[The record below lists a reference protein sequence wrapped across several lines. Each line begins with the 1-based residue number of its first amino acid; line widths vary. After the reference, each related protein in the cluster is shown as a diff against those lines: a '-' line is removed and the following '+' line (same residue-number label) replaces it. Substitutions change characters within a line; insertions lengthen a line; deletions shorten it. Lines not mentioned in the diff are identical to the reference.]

1 LALSG
6 STLSDEFQR
15 LSDWHGRRSQ
25 PRRELEDDDALLHLV
40 EAVAQTPRARNASNR
55 DAF

>member
-25 PRRELEDDDALLHLV
+25 PRRELEDDDALLHI
-40 EAVAQTPRARNASNR
+40 AQGGSAAK
-55 DAF
+55 AA